1 MKFSI
6 QDGSSL
12 EGVLTYDE
20 SEYGFSFSAQ
30 NGEALS
36 ERLGSEGVTSLLI
49 GTLQLEVDI
58 ESREVLFAW
67 GYFPNVRGFVSKL
80 SPPRCK
86 SGRVFISSEH
96 SFVPG
101 VSFEVPGDGWRVEY
115 DPSTGWITIHLK
127 NAADVEL
134 VRIASGTVLGI
145 ENGDL
150 TSVWLNPVFVAEE

>member
-6 QDGSSL
+6 QDGSSI

-58 ESREVLFAW
+58 ESR
-67 GYFPNVRGFVSKL
+67 G
-80 SPPRCK
+80 C
-86 SGRVFISSEH
+86 SSH
-96 SFVPG
+96 GGTSRT
-101 VSFEVPGDGWRVEY
+101 FEVPC
-115 DPSTGWITIHLK
+115 PS
-127 NAADVEL
+127 
-134 VRIASGTVLGI
+134 
-145 ENGDL
+145 
-150 TSVWLNPVFVAEE
+150 